1 MKIDPKYLHQK
12 IPNITFERP
21 LANLQ
26 LANLLYKFMLEK
38 RGIGLAA
45 NQVGY
50 QKRIFV
56 MSVNGEKRY
65 CFNPEIVAYKDTI
78 ITEREGC
85 LSYPKDFVPVA
96 RPEQIHVKYTDY
108 AGQIQEETLT
118 GLAARC
124 FQHELDH
131 LNGITMHKR
140 NKEQNHAA
148 SES

>member
-1 MKIDPKYLHQK
+1 MRIDPKYLHQT
-12 IPNITFERP
+12 IPDISFDRP

-26 LANLLYKFMLEK
+26 LANILYKFMTQQ

-50 QKRIFV
+50 QKRLFV
-56 MSVNGEKRY
+56 MNADGENRF
-65 CFNPEIVAYKDTI
+65 CFNPVIVEFGTDHESEI
-78 ITEREGC
+78 EGC
-85 LSYPKDFVPVA
+85 LSYPKQFVSVA
-96 RPEQIHVKYTDY
+96 RPQWIRVQYADY
-108 AGQIQEETLT
+108 QGQVQEETLT

-131 LNGITMHKR
+131 LNGITMLKR
-140 NKEQNHAA
+140 HKEQNHAP